1 MGLPVDASDGGR
13 TVLMG
18 FRHAAKRSESEPTN
32 PWIDRPPEAQ
42 APPEHVIVVR
52 PRSRPQRMAGIPEIQ
67 STLGRRELTREER
80 LVPVWLV
87 AAHGGA
93 GVSTIVGLMHR
104 VGDAGGAWPI
114 AGEGQQARVVL
125 VARESWTGLGAA
137 RRALTEWV
145 GGRVP
150 VHLEGLLL
158 VAAQPGAPP
167 KELRELAELV
177 RSQANGAV
185 WRLGWQREWLIG
197 HAAMPSDKALRDLHE
212 HLFAFN
218 DTPTNT

>member
-1 MGLPVDASDGGR
+1 
-13 TVLMG
+13 MG

-32 PWIDRPPEAQ
+32 PWIDRPSEAQ
-42 APPEHVIVVR
+42 APPEQVIVVR

-114 AGEGQQARVVL
+114 AGEGEHARVVL

-185 WRLGWQREWLIG
+185 WRLGWQRDWLIG

>member
-1 MGLPVDASDGGR
+1 
-13 TVLMG
+13 MG
-18 FRHAAKRSESEPTN
+18 FRHAAKRSQSEPTN
-32 PWIDRPPEAQ
+32 PWIDQPSTAEVPVRE
-42 APPEHVIVVR
+42 VIVVR

-67 STLGRRELTREER
+67 STLSRRELTREER

-93 GVSTIVGLMHR
+93 GVSTIAGLMHR
-104 VGDAGGAWPI
+104 VGDAGAAWPI
-114 AGEGQQARVVL
+114 AGDGEHARVVL
-125 VARESWTGLGAA
+125 VARESWTGLTAA

-150 VHLEGLLL
+150 VRLEGLLL

-177 RSQANGAV
+177 HSQASGAV
-185 WRLGWQREWLIG
+185 WRLAWQRDWLIG
-197 HAAMPSDKALRDLHE
+197 HAAMPSDNTLRDLHQQ
-212 HLFAFN
+212 LFDN
-218 DTPTNT
+218 PPTKGKQ

>member
-1 MGLPVDASDGGR
+1 
-13 TVLMG
+13 MG

-32 PWIDRPPEAQ
+32 PWIDRPSEAE
-42 APPEHVIVVR
+42 APLEQVIVVR

-114 AGEGQQARVVL
+114 AGEGEQARVVL

-167 KELRELAELV
+167 EGAARARRARPLASQ
-177 RSQANGAV
+177 RSGLAAGMAA
-185 WRLGWQREWLIG
+185 RLAHR
-197 HAAMPSDKALRDLHE
+197 SRRD
-212 HLFAFN
+212 AIRQGSA
-218 DTPTNT
+218 

>member
-1 MGLPVDASDGGR
+1 
-13 TVLMG
+13 MG

-32 PWIDRPPEAQ
+32 PWIDRPSEAE
-42 APPEHVIVVR
+42 APVEQVIVVR

-114 AGEGQQARVVL
+114 AGEGEQARVVL

-185 WRLGWQREWLIG
+185 WRLGWQRDWLIG

-218 DTPTNT
+218 DTPTNTGRE

>member
-1 MGLPVDASDGGR
+1 M
-13 TVLMG
+13 
-18 FRHAAKRSESEPTN
+18 E
-32 PWIDRPPEAQ
+32 Q
-42 APPEHVIVVR
+42 VIVVR

-114 AGEGQQARVVL
+114 AGEGAQARVVL

-185 WRLGWQREWLIG
+185 WRLGWQRDWLIG
-197 HAAMPSDKALRDLHE
+197 QRRD
-212 HLFAFN
+212 AIRQGSAR
-218 DTPTNT
+218 PP

>member
-1 MGLPVDASDGGR
+1 
-13 TVLMG
+13 MG

-32 PWIDRPPEAQ
+32 PWIDRPSKAEAPVEQ
-42 APPEHVIVVR
+42 VIVVR

-114 AGEGQQARVVL
+114 AGEGEQARVVL
-125 VARESWTGLGAA
+125 VARESWTGLSAA
-137 RRALTEWV
+137 RDALTEWV

-150 VHLEGLLL
+150 VRLEGLLL
-158 VAAQPGAPP
+158 VAAQPGGAP
-167 KELRELAELV
+167 KQLRELAELV

-185 WRLGWQREWLIG
+185 WRLGWQRDWLLG
-197 HAAMPSDKALRDLHE
+197 QATMPADKALRELHE
-212 HLFAFN
+212 HLFAS
-218 DTPTNT
+218 THQHEGSRE

>member
-1 MGLPVDASDGGR
+1 
-13 TVLMG
+13 MG
-18 FRHAAKRSESEPTN
+18 FRHAAKRSENEPTN
-32 PWIDRPPEAQ
+32 PWIDPPSEAQ
-42 APPEHVIVVR
+42 APPEQVIVVR

-114 AGEGQQARVVL
+114 AGEGKDARVVL

-177 RSQANGAV
+177 CSQANGAV
-185 WRLGWQREWLIG
+185 WRLGWQRDWLIG
-197 HAAMPSDKALRDLHE
+197 RAAMPSDKALRDLHE

-218 DTPTNT
+218 DTPTNTGRE

>member
-1 MGLPVDASDGGR
+1 
-13 TVLMG
+13 MG
-18 FRHAAKRSESEPTN
+18 FRQAVKRTESEPTN
-32 PWIDRPPEAQ
+32 PWIDRSSEAQ
-42 APPEHVIVVR
+42 AAPEQVIVVR

-67 STLGRRELTREER
+67 STLDRRELTREER

-93 GVSTIVGLMHR
+93 GVSTIAGLMHR

-114 AGEGQQARVVL
+114 AGDDQQARVVL

-145 GGRVP
+145 GGGVP

-158 VAAQPGAPP
+158 IAARPGGPP

-177 RSQANGAV
+177 RSQANGAA
-185 WRLGWQREWLIG
+185 WRLAWQRDWLIG
-197 HAAMPSDKALRDLHE
+197 QATMPSDNTLRDLHQQ
-212 HLFAFN
+212 LF
-218 DTPTNT
+218 DDPPTNTRRE